1 MHANTAK
8 FDAAAPA
15 YGEFPARIVTP
26 KVKAFLLRF
35 LKHAVSG
42 GAPVWH
48 VATMGQ
54 IMSQKHPVRD

>member
-1 MHANTAK
+1 MQTNTAT

-15 YGEFPARIVTP
+15 FGELPASRTAP

-48 VATMGQ
+48 VATIGQ
-54 IMSQKHPVRD
+54 VMSQKHPVQD